1 METNLKDRILTYMKE
16 DAFRP
21 MLAED
26 IAEGMNLTAE
36 EQVAFPAALEAR
48 SSRTAATSTASRA
61 ACTSLSASSR

>member
-36 EQVAFPAALEAR
+36 EQVAF
-48 SSRTAATSTASRA
+48 TAATPTASRA